1 MKIKL
6 IAAAAMSAALL
17 ASLCGCSTM
26 NAADLFL
33 VTKDEKN
40 TDIDSQT
47 VSLITPDTG
56 DDISVFSDPD
66 FGEAPSGASTSGE
79 VPYVGTQSGEQ
90 ESDPGIDVDLD
101 DEFLV
106 PDVSGMSVSEA
117 EKRLKLDGF
126 VVRNTYE
133 ESDDIPKD
141 YVIRTEPSAYE
152 MAEQG
157 STVVLVVSLGPKD
170 TVVNV
175 PKFVGLPLNVAK
187 QRAVEYH
194 LDYRVEYRSSADI
207 DKDVVMEQSIEPGT
221 QVDRDSEI
229 VLTVSDGMTEQKSKN
244 VKYTVPKKA
253 TGEFRFEYYVD
264 GVLDES
270 ATIQTDIG
278 VSSGKTLSYTVKGNP
293 GDEVNLR
300 IAVTSVET
308 GKSGLYMEVTVRFPA
323 DGGNADYVGEYFDSN
338 IFQLL
343 SES

>member
-6 IAAAAMSAALL
+6 IAAAVMSAALL

-40 TDIDSQT
+40 IDIDSQT
-47 VSLITPDTG
+47 VTLITPDTG
-56 DDISVFSDPD
+56 GDISVFPEPD
-66 FGEAPSGASTSGE
+66 FDEDPSGE

-106 PDVSGMSVSEA
+106 PDVSGMSVSDA
-117 EKRLKLDGF
+117 ETRLKLDGF
-126 VVRNTYE
+126 VVRSTYE

-141 YVIRTEPSAYE
+141 YVIRTEPSAHD

-175 PKFVGLPLNVAK
+175 PKFVGLPLNVAE

-207 DKDVVMEQSIEPGT
+207 DKDVVMEQSIEPNT
-221 QVDRDSEI
+221 RVDRDSEI
-229 VLTVSDGMTEQKSKN
+229 MLTVSAGMTELKSKN

-278 VSSGKTLSYTVKGNP
+278 LSSGKTLSYTVKGNP

-300 IAVTSVET
+300 IAVTSVKT

-323 DGGNADYVGEYFDSN
+323 DGGNADYVGDHLDVN
-338 IFQLL
+338 IFQIL

>member
-1 MKIKL
+1 MKIKF

-26 NAADLFL
+26 NSADLFL

-40 TDIDSQT
+40 IDIDAQT
-47 VSLITPDTG
+47 VSLITPDNG
-56 DDISVFSDPD
+56 DDISVSAEPD
-66 FGEAPSGASTSGE
+66 FDEDPSGEA
-79 VPYVGTQSGEQ
+79 QSGEQ
-90 ESDPGIDVDLD
+90 ESDPGIDVNPD

-106 PDVSGMSVSEA
+106 PDVSGMGVSEA
-117 EKRLKLDGF
+117 KTRLKLDGF
-126 VVRNTYE
+126 VVRSTYE
-133 ESDDIPKD
+133 ERDDIPKD
-141 YVIRTEPSAYE
+141 YVIRTEPSAHE

-157 STVVLVVSLGPKD
+157 SAVVLVVSLGPKD
-170 TVVNV
+170 TAVNV
-175 PKFVGLPLNVAK
+175 PKFVGLPLNVAE

-194 LDYRVEYRSSADI
+194 LDYRVEYRNSSDI
-207 DKDVVMEQSIEPGT
+207 DKDVVMEQSIEPNT

-229 VLTVSDGMTEQKSKN
+229 VLTVSTGMTELKSKN

-270 ATIQTDIG
+270 ATIQTDVG
-278 VSSGKTLSYTVKGNP
+278 LSSGKTLSYTVKGNP

-323 DGGNADYVGEYFDSN
+323 DGRNADYVGDHLDVN
-338 IFQLL
+338 IFQIL

>member
-6 IAAAAMSAALL
+6 IAAAVMSAALL
-17 ASLCGCSTM
+17 ASLCGCGTI
-26 NAADLFL
+26 NAADLIL
-33 VTKDEKN
+33 INEN
-40 TDIDSQT
+40 RIDAQT
-47 VSLITPDTG
+47 VSMIPMDTG
-56 DDISVFSDPD
+56 DDINVFPEPD
-66 FGEAPSGASTSGE
+66 FDEESSGAITSGEAP
-79 VPYVGTQSGEQ
+79 YV
-90 ESDPGIDVDLD
+90 D
-101 DEFLV
+101 DESLV
-106 PDVSGMSVSEA
+106 PDVSDMSVSEA
-117 EKRLKLDGF
+117 ETRLKLDGF
-126 VVRNTYE
+126 VVRSTYE

-141 YVIRTEPSAYE
+141 YVIRTEPSAHE

-170 TVVNV
+170 IVVNV
-175 PKFVGLPLNVAK
+175 PKFVGLPLNVAE

-194 LDYRVEYRSSADI
+194 LDYRVEYRNSADI
-207 DKDVVMEQSIEPGT
+207 DKDVVMEQSIEPNT
-221 QVDRDSEI
+221 RVDRDTEI
-229 VLTVSDGMTEQKSKN
+229 VLTVSAGMTELKSKN

-278 VSSGKTLSYTVKGNP
+278 VSSGKTLSYTVNGNP

-338 IFQLL
+338 IFQIL

>member
-6 IAAAAMSAALL
+6 IAAAVMSAALL
-17 ASLCGCSTM
+17 ASLCGCGTI
-26 NAADLFL
+26 NAADLIL
-33 VTKDEKN
+33 INEN
-40 TDIDSQT
+40 RIDAQT
-47 VSLITPDTG
+47 VSMIPMDTG
-56 DDISVFSDPD
+56 DDINVFPEPD
-66 FGEAPSGASTSGE
+66 FDEESSGAITSGEAP
-79 VPYVGTQSGEQ
+79 YV
-90 ESDPGIDVDLD
+90 D
-101 DEFLV
+101 DESLV
-106 PDVSGMSVSEA
+106 PDVSDMSVSEA
-117 EKRLKLDGF
+117 ETRLKLDGF
-126 VVRNTYE
+126 VVRSTYE

-141 YVIRTEPSAYE
+141 YVIRTEPSAHE

-170 TVVNV
+170 IVVNV
-175 PKFVGLPLNVAK
+175 PKFVGLPLNVAE
-187 QRAVEYH
+187 QRAVEY
-194 LDYRVEYRSSADI
+194 RNSADI
-207 DKDVVMEQSIEPGT
+207 DKDVVMEQSIEPNT
-221 QVDRDSEI
+221 RVDRDTEI
-229 VLTVSDGMTEQKSKN
+229 VLTVSAGMTELKSKN

-278 VSSGKTLSYTVKGNP
+278 VSSGKTLSYTVNGNP

-338 IFQLL
+338 IFQIL

>member
-6 IAAAAMSAALL
+6 IAAAVMSAALL
-17 ASLCGCSTM
+17 ASLCGCGTI
-26 NAADLFL
+26 NAADLIL
-33 VTKDEKN
+33 IKENEKN
-40 TDIDSQT
+40 IGVDAQT
-47 VSLITPDTG
+47 VSRITLYTG
-56 DDISVFSDPD
+56 DDINVSAEPD
-66 FGEAPSGASTSGE
+66 FDEDSSGE
-79 VPYVGTQSGEQ
+79 VPYVDSQSGEQ
-90 ESDPGIDVDLD
+90 ESDPGIDVNPD
-101 DEFLV
+101 DESLV
-106 PDVSGMSVSEA
+106 PDVSDMSVSEA

-126 VVRNTYE
+126 VVRSTYE

-141 YVIRTEPSAYE
+141 YVIRTEPSAHE

-170 TVVNV
+170 IVVNV
-175 PKFVGLPLNVAK
+175 PKFVGLPLNVAE

-194 LDYRVEYRSSADI
+194 LDYRVEYRNSADI
-207 DKDVVMEQSIEPGT
+207 DKDVVMEQSIEPNT
-221 QVDRDSEI
+221 RVDRDTEI
-229 VLTVSDGMTEQKSKN
+229 VLTVSAGMTELKSKN

-278 VSSGKTLSYTVKGNP
+278 VSSGKTLSYTVNGNP

-323 DGGNADYVGEYFDSN
+323 DGGNADYVGDHLDVN
-338 IFQLL
+338 IFQTL

>member
-6 IAAAAMSAALL
+6 IAAAVMSVALL
-17 ASLCGCSTM
+17 VSLCGCGTI
-26 NAADLFL
+26 NAADLIL
-33 VTKDEKN
+33 IKENEKN
-40 TDIDSQT
+40 IDVDAQT
-47 VSLITPDTG
+47 VSRITLYTG
-56 DDISVFSDPD
+56 DDINVSAEPD
-66 FGEAPSGASTSGE
+66 FDEDSSGE
-79 VPYVGTQSGEQ
+79 VTYVDSQSGEQ
-90 ESDPGIDVDLD
+90 ESDPGIDVNPD
-101 DEFLV
+101 DESIV
-106 PDVSGMSVSEA
+106 PDVSDMSVSEA

-126 VVRNTYE
+126 VVRSTYE

-141 YVIRTEPSAYE
+141 YVIRTEPSVHE

-170 TVVNV
+170 IVVNV
-175 PKFVGLPLNVAK
+175 PKFVGLPLNVAE

-194 LDYRVEYRSSADI
+194 LDYRVEYRNSADI
-207 DKDVVMEQSIEPGT
+207 DKDVVMEQSIEPNT
-221 QVDRDSEI
+221 RVDRDTEI
-229 VLTVSDGMTEQKSKN
+229 VLAVSAGMTELKSKN

-278 VSSGKTLSYTVKGNP
+278 VSSGKTLSYTVNGNP

-323 DGGNADYVGEYFDSN
+323 DGGNADYVGDHLDVN
-338 IFQLL
+338 IFQTL

>member
-6 IAAAAMSAALL
+6 IAAAVMSVALL
-17 ASLCGCSTM
+17 VSLCGCGTI
-26 NAADLFL
+26 NAADLIL
-33 VTKDEKN
+33 IKENEKN
-40 TDIDSQT
+40 IDVDAQT
-47 VSLITPDTG
+47 VSRITLYTG
-56 DDISVFSDPD
+56 DDINVSAEPD
-66 FGEAPSGASTSGE
+66 FDEDSSGE
-79 VPYVGTQSGEQ
+79 VTYVDSQSGEQ
-90 ESDPGIDVDLD
+90 ESDPGIDVNPD
-101 DEFLV
+101 DESIV
-106 PDVSGMSVSEA
+106 PDVSDMSVSEA

-126 VVRNTYE
+126 VVRSTYE

-141 YVIRTEPSAYE
+141 YVIRTEPSAHE

-170 TVVNV
+170 IVVNV
-175 PKFVGLPLNVAK
+175 PKFVGLPLNVAE

-194 LDYRVEYRSSADI
+194 LDYRVEYRNSADI
-207 DKDVVMEQSIEPGT
+207 DKDVVMEQSIEPNT
-221 QVDRDSEI
+221 QVDRDTEI
-229 VLTVSDGMTEQKSKN
+229 VFTVSAGMTELKSKN

-278 VSSGKTLSYTVKGNP
+278 VSSGKTLSYTVNGNP

-323 DGGNADYVGEYFDSN
+323 DGGNADYVGDHLDVN
-338 IFQLL
+338 IFQTL

>member
-6 IAAAAMSAALL
+6 IAAAVMSVALL
-17 ASLCGCSTM
+17 VSLCGCGTI
-26 NAADLFL
+26 NAADLIL
-33 VTKDEKN
+33 IKENEKN
-40 TDIDSQT
+40 IDVDAQT
-47 VSLITPDTG
+47 VSRITLYTG
-56 DDISVFSDPD
+56 DDINVSAEPD
-66 FGEAPSGASTSGE
+66 FDEDSSGE
-79 VPYVGTQSGEQ
+79 VHYVDFQSGEQ
-90 ESDPGIDVDLD
+90 ESDPGIDVNPD
-101 DEFLV
+101 DESLV
-106 PDVSGMSVSEA
+106 PDVSDMSVSEA

-126 VVRNTYE
+126 VVRSTYE

-141 YVIRTEPSAYE
+141 YVIRTEPSAHE

-170 TVVNV
+170 IVVNV
-175 PKFVGLPLNVAK
+175 PKFVGLPLNVAE

-194 LDYRVEYRSSADI
+194 LDYRVEYRNSADI
-207 DKDVVMEQSIEPGT
+207 DKDVVMEQSIEPNT
-221 QVDRDSEI
+221 QVDRDTEI
-229 VLTVSDGMTEQKSKN
+229 VLTVSAGMTELKSKN

-323 DGGNADYVGEYFDSN
+323 DGGNADYVGDHLDVN
-338 IFQLL
+338 IFQTL